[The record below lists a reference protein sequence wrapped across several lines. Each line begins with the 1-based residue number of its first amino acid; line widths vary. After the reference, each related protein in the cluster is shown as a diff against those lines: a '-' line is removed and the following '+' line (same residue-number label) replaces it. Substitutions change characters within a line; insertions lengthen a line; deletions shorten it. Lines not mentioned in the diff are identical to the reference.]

1 MDLIF
6 INDGSIF
13 FREPD
18 GWSQDFFEKHLLNVS
33 LREHRK
39 YWWLLFLCVR
49 AGAYTAFDS
58 TAPELATFSP
68 FGHKQG
74 KRPTLGSSRPLEN
87 DSRIKKSPSLRR
99 LYNADVDKVVSWTP
113 GLAAF
118 TENIILLFTIASKVA
133 LHETPVKPQ
142 HSRSFRSIDQCICFP
157 RLTCPQRRNHQRCEI
172 LST

>member
-1 MDLIF
+1 MPSL
-6 INDGSIF
+6 NSIF
-13 FREPD
+13 LTFHSENKRSIGD
-18 GWSQDFFEKHLLNVS
+18 SFF
-33 LREHRK
+33 
-39 YWWLLFLCVR
+39 CVCVCVG

-58 TAPELATFSP
+58 TAPELAAFSP

-87 DSRIKKSPSLRR
+87 DSRIKKSSSLRR
-99 LYNADVDKVVSWTP
+99 HYNTEVDKVVSWTP
-113 GLAAF
+113 KLAALI
-118 TENIILLFTIASKVA
+118 ENITLLFTIASKAA

-142 HSRSFRSIDQCICFP
+142 HSRAFRSIDQRTCFP